1 MVIKSEDLSMS
12 ENEDES
18 SPNGKKSPKEIS
30 SVSITT
36 SRITRQSVS
45 RNNPPSKRP
54 KLEAPLT
61 TSVSLATNVSS
72 VSPPPPLPSTP
83 NVSSVSSVLPSSV
96 QQEAG
101 STLQETLATLIS
113 NLGELQPNQLAKLAG
128 MLSKNL
134 SNGSGNSAPAPQF
147 KCDMCPASFHT
158 QSDYF
163 KHVTF
168 SHESDCGICLKS
180 FSTHALLEEH
190 VQSEHPTDQQPPSKN
205 TDERMTCP
213 VCNDKFYDEVEL
225 QAHLYSHK
233 QIFPCELCREVFGEH
248 RNLELHLKAF
258 HEQHRPHTCNMC
270 TETFCTASELYKHI
284 SFKHDLDCT
293 ICNQP
298 FTSAAALKAHIK
310 HQHTFECCACAVQGT
325 VKIFNTVE
333 SYDIHLSHFHKGME
347 FYKCIKCNKRYI
359 SLPEFQNHV
368 MEAHQA
374 KPPETPDNSES
385 ETKQLEEEEMK
396 EKCQFCDTSFVSSAA
411 LLSHVREIHDNS
423 CVYCE
428 TVCNNGGLEEHMS
441 SIHSRKCDI
450 CNIVYREQYLILE
463 HFTAVHPELTLTKC
477 WLCEERFITAHDL
490 IKHSRAKHCKEL
502 NLNSSDKT
510 SQDDT
515 KHPCKSCDEVL
526 SSATELLTHNKLD
539 HNPRCTVC
547 KVQMSSARDLDLH
560 ISSQHCIS
568 CEDCSDRFSSKLML
582 RNHITTKHPEKEI
595 FHCRICLE
603 HFSNKP
609 ELAKHFS
616 KHIPVSAGSKTTT
629 GSAIKHYL
637 GKLPGV
643 PCKRPGGGGGGGMSC
658 AICRTKF
665 SSIPEYEEHV
675 QSAHEKNFCSCDICS
690 HCFVSETALHKHIEI
705 YHENIVFYT
714 CNKCPKKTLSKP
726 ELDKHISL
734 LHKNDYE
741 YTTCDVCQEK
751 FTNQSD
757 YFKHISFAHDTS
769 SEGGVNK
776 CTNCTASFA
785 SETAL
790 AEHQL
795 TAHQKSKFFVC
806 KMCGVKFTSYY
817 RLSRHMKLEHKG
829 NEYSCDV
836 CNKSFSTV
844 LALYRHQKSY
854 HENELGVRI
863 CLTCGAR
870 LASQKLLQD
879 HVAQHFSS
887 SDLKCKQCN
896 INFTSVPALKEHNL
910 FHQRQ
915 EYRCIDCGKTF
926 TTQTDLKVHVSVDH
940 VGMVMCT
947 VCEEAF
953 QDEKTLEV
961 HMKFQHSSESEKTY
975 RCSDCG
981 DCFPSSRELKVHVTL
996 KHLCQSLT
1004 ASGDGTPKYNCVD
1017 CSESFTEKQT
1027 LKAHIQ
1033 SKHTSMLACKGC
1045 FMMFHSKE
1053 ELSDHDCGYLTVQCK
1068 QCSMKLRNKP
1078 ELEEHMISH
1087 ISINVNK
1094 QYCTLCNQ
1102 QFSSLSELESHECR
1116 EKESGEEATR
1126 DAHIREDSTLKVS
1139 DLSTAEL
1146 QLLLDTLTGGLGKAQ
1161 NSPTKKPN
1169 SALNSS
1175 PGISTPLSTPS
1186 STPVST
1192 PICSTSSS
1200 SDGPIVSTPTS
1211 TGGKSKASPSKV
1223 PSTLAGIISSLFGPG
1238 MGGLSP
1244 QAVLEALSELP
1255 PAKVTELLTT
1265 LTVNQD
1271 MLTSLT
1277 GVSSLTGGSM
1287 STRELDCLQS
1297 TREGIISSLATN
1309 PPKLPDSLVAD
1320 KDVRMKTAE
1329 LPAELPCPRCKDK
1342 FITKQA
1348 LASHLQACAAPSDR
1362 PAQQTPNKTAS
1373 KGSKPNLKLIHR
1385 QLFIAAQNID
1395 VSLLNIS
1402 QVETLIQVLAS
1413 EDGIKSVPQARVVDL
1428 LDTIEKWV
1436 KKKEALEREMRKKA
1450 KLSQSPSASPKPTQN
1465 LPIPARNSPLPLSAR
1480 NSPLPKD
1487 TVTSPR
1493 VSNTKSTTSY
1503 HDNTTTTNKNL
1514 SPVKPPSLTDCLP
1527 PQITAAILPAI
1538 KDEQT
1543 DLGLLTKICTGMGG
1557 CNVSLPESLSTHL
1570 SLAVTKSIQIL
1581 RHPDSTNKSTLSE
1594 LKAIIISILGDK
1606 SSSDNSIKQGIMNVL
1621 KRNYRARDLH
1631 GTTTVDLDTFVQY
1644 LVKAVLPGLGELSPN
1659 LLTLPFLL
1667 DLVLKNNK
1675 FVGHVTTS
1683 CSKTLSSVSET
1694 AVSTSSVS
1702 NNSTVAS
1709 SS

>member
-1 MVIKSEDLSMS
+1 MVIKSEELSMS
-12 ENEDES
+12 EAEDETAS
-18 SPNGKKSPKEIS
+18 KEKKSPKAIS
-30 SVSITT
+30 PVATT
-36 SRITRQSVS
+36 TPRVTRQSVA
-45 RNNPPSKRP
+45 RNATTSAPPSKRP

-61 TSVSLATNVSS
+61 TAVSS
-72 VSPPPPLPSTP
+72 ASLTLTSNSKSISTP
-83 NVSSVSSVLPSSV
+83 AH
-96 QQEAG
+96 QQETS
-101 STLQETLATLIS
+101 STIQETLASLIS
-113 NLGELQPNQLAKLAG
+113 NLGELPPSQLASLAG
-128 MLSKNL
+128 LLSKNVFNGTG
-134 SNGSGNSAPAPQF
+134 SNSTCNVAVPRF
-147 KCDMCPASFHT
+147 NCDMCSASFRT

-168 SHESDCGICLKS
+168 SHESDCGVCLKS

-190 VQSEHPTDQQPPSKN
+190 VRSEHPSEKTIIDN
-205 TDERMTCP
+205 GNEERYTCP
-213 VCNDKFYDEVEL
+213 VCDDKFYDEVEL

-233 QIFPCELCREVFGEH
+233 SIFPCELCREAFSEH

-258 HEQHRPHTCNMC
+258 HEQHRPHKCHMC
-270 TETFCTASELYKHI
+270 TESFCTASELYKHI

-293 ICNQP
+293 ICNKP
-298 FTSAAALKAHIK
+298 FSNAVALKLHIK
-310 HQHTFECCACAVQGT
+310 EEHTFECCACAEQGT
-325 VKIFNTVE
+325 VKIFNSVE

-374 KPPETPDNSES
+374 KPGDTTDNTERETES
-385 ETKQLEEEEMK
+385 AEEGHPNEN
-396 EKCQFCDTSFVSSAA
+396 CRFCDATFVTPSYLLTHVKTS
-411 LLSHVREIHDNS
+411 HKNT
-423 CVYCE
+423 CVYCSAVLSNE
-428 TVCNNGGLEEHMS
+428 ILEEHIS
-441 SIHSRKCDI
+441 NVHSRRCDI
-450 CNIVYREQYLILE
+450 CNVVFREQYLILE
-463 HFTAVHPELTLTKC
+463 HFSTVHPEFTVTKC
-477 WLCEERFITAHDL
+477 LFCDNKYITASELVDHCRKQHKKEIKLDINPDCGTSDNEEANSTCESCDARFSSVVDL
-490 IKHSRAKHCKEL
+490 QNHARQEHTTSCSVCKEEL
-502 NLNSSDKT
+502 HSS
-510 SQDDT
+510 
-515 KHPCKSCDEVL
+515 
-526 SSATELLTHNKLD
+526 
-539 HNPRCTVC
+539 
-547 KVQMSSARDLDLH
+547 RDLDLH
-560 ISSQHCIS
+560 IVSQHCVP
-568 CEDCSDRFSSKLML
+568 CDDCDSRFSSKLML

-603 HFSNKP
+603 HFSTKA

-616 KHIPVSAGSKTTT
+616 SHVSMGVPKNATTT
-629 GSAIKHYL
+629 DSSVKQYL
-637 GKLPGV
+637 GKLQGA
-643 PCKRPGGGGGGGMSC
+643 CKRPGGGLSC
-658 AICRTKF
+658 TICRAKF
-665 SSIPEYEEHV
+665 PTLQEHEDHM
-675 QSAHEKNFCSCDICS
+675 QREHEKNFFSCDICS
-690 HCFVSETALHKHIEI
+690 HCFISETALHKHIEI
-705 YHENIVFYT
+705 YHENIVFFT

-726 ELDKHISL
+726 ELDKHIAL

-757 YFKHISFAHDTS
+757 YFKHISFAHDTATGAES
-769 SEGGVNK
+769 GVNK

-785 SETAL
+785 TETAL

-795 TAHQKSKFFVC
+795 NAHHKSKFFVC

-829 NEYSCDV
+829 NEHFCDV
-836 CNKSFSTV
+836 CNKSFSTA
-844 LALYRHQKSY
+844 LAMYRHQKSY

-870 LASQKLLQD
+870 LANQHLLQE

-896 INFTSVPALKEHNL
+896 ITFTTTAALKEHNL

-926 TTQTDLKVHVSVDH
+926 TSQTDLKVHVSVDH
-940 VGMVMCT
+940 VGMVMCA

-981 DCFPSSRELKVHVTL
+981 DCFPTSRELKVHVTL
-996 KHLCQSLT
+996 KHLCQSI
-1004 ASGDGTPKYNCVD
+1004 SGSVDGTPKYNCVD
-1017 CSESFTEKQT
+1017 CSESFADKQA
-1027 LKAHIQ
+1027 LKAHIT
-1033 SKHTSMLACKGC
+1033 SKHTNMAACKGC
-1045 FMMFHSKE
+1045 FMMFQSKDDLAE
-1053 ELSDHDCGYLTVQCK
+1053 HDCVYLSVECK
-1068 QCSMKLRNKP
+1068 KCSMKFRNKS
-1078 ELEEHMISH
+1078 ELEEHMITH

-1116 EKESGEEATR
+1116 EKGPA
-1126 DAHIREDSTLKVS
+1126 EDSSLKVA
-1139 DLSTAEL
+1139 DLSTADL
-1146 QLLLDTLTGGLGKAQ
+1146 QLLLDTLTGGTEKVQ
-1161 NSPTKKPN
+1161 
-1169 SALNSS
+1169 SS
-1175 PGISTPLSTPS
+1175 PSKKAVPTSTPS
-1186 STPVST
+1186 LTPSLSSALIT
-1192 PICSTSSS
+1192 PTRTTTSSLPSDSNS
-1200 SDGPIVSTPTS
+1200 SITAPLSAEQT
-1211 TGGKSKASPSKV
+1211 KSASSPSKV
-1223 PSTLAGIISSLFGPG
+1223 PGTLAGIISSLFGPG

-1271 MLTSLT
+1271 ILSTLSN
-1277 GVSSLTGGSM
+1277 GG
-1287 STRELDCLQS
+1287 LP

-1309 PPKLPDSLVAD
+1309 PPKLPDSLVPE
-1320 KDVRMKTAE
+1320 KDSRNKIKPPD
-1329 LPAELPCPRCKDK
+1329 LPTELPCPRCREK

-1348 LASHLQACAAPSDR
+1348 LASHLQSCAAPSDK
-1362 PAQQTPNKTAS
+1362 PADRTPS
-1373 KGSKPNLKLIHR
+1373 KPGSKPDLKLIHR

-1413 EDGIKSVPQARVVDL
+1413 EDGIKSVSQARVVDL

-1436 KKKEALEREMRKKA
+1436 KKKEARERELRKKS
-1450 KLSQSPSASPKPTQN
+1450 KMSQSPAVSPAPSQHS
-1465 LPIPARNSPLPLSAR
+1465 PARNSPLPNSAR
-1480 NSPLPKD
+1480 NSPLPKE
-1487 TVTSPR
+1487 TPPNNES
-1493 VSNTKSTTSY
+1493 
-1503 HDNTTTTNKNL
+1503 

-1538 KDEQT
+1538 KDEKT
-1543 DLGLLTKICTGMGG
+1543 DLALLTKICTGMGG
-1557 CNVSLPESLSTHL
+1557 CNVSLPQAISTHL

-1606 SSSDNSIKQGIMNVL
+1606 SSSDNSIKQGILNVL
-1621 KRNYRARDLH
+1621 RRNYRNRDLQ
-1631 GTTTVDLDTFVQY
+1631 GTTAVNLDTFVQY
-1644 LVKAVLPGLGELSPN
+1644 LVKEVLPGLGELSPN

-1675 FVGHVTTS
+1675 FVDRSSTATS
-1683 CSKTLSSVSET
+1683 NSKTSISVSAASVN
-1694 AVSTSSVS
+1694 AVPVISTS
-1702 NNSTVAS
+1702 T
-1709 SS
+1709 